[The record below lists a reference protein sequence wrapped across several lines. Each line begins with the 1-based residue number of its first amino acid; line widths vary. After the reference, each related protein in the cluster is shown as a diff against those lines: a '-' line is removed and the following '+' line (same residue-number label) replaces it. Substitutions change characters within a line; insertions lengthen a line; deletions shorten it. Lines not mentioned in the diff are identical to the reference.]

1 MQRLYGTDRWTDR
14 QTDESKNISLTLLSI
29 TRIAN
34 NISITRIAN
43 NISTNCRLPD
53 YKKMQCCTMTKL
65 VCSINI
71 QI

>member
-1 MQRLYGTDRWTDR
+1 MQQLYGTDRWTDR

-43 NISTNCRLPD
+43 NISITRIANNISTNCRLPD
-53 YKKMQCCTMTKL
+53 NHFTTTT
-65 VCSINI
+65 I
-71 QI
+71 